1 MAYVGD
7 GRLVAAPEVRAHLDA
22 VFTPGSL
29 LGARSDDPRQLVE
42 VVEVARVSSI
52 RVPSGRLVV
61 DTPWLQDE
69 DEEPR
74 ELVVRI
80 PPGVYGVD
88 AAWTEAPYEF
98 MGKYFSGREVAA
110 TRLCVREGTVA
121 VWEMGLAVGDDIE
134 RLRQGDEVGF
144 NTDTSTGSFGDAAA
158 WPALTAPFRT
168 FWEQRRTAPGTL
180 VSRATESLGDGEFEM
195 VRDEAQGADLITFS
209 ATEGLSVAWLGRTE
223 DGELS
228 AIVVMGHMGMEA
240 LA

>member
-22 VFTPGSL
+22 VFTPGTR
-29 LGARSDDPRQLVE
+29 LGARRDDPLTFVE
-42 VVEVARVSSI
+42 VAEVARVTSI

-61 DTPWLQDE
+61 DTPWLE
-69 DEEPR
+69 DGEPR
-74 ELVVRI
+74 ELAVRI
-80 PPGVYGVD
+80 PPGAYGVD

-98 MGKYFSGREVAA
+98 MGEYFSGREVAA

-121 VWEMGLAVGDDIE
+121 VWEMGLAAGDDIE

-144 NTDTSTGSFGDAAA
+144 NTDTSMGSFGDATA
-158 WPALTAPFRT
+158 WPALTAPFRE
-168 FWEQRRTAPGTL
+168 FWEQCRKATEPGL
-180 VSRATESLGDGEFEM
+180 VSRHTESVGGGEFEM
-195 VRDEAQGADLITFS
+195 VRDEARGADLITFS

-223 DGELS
+223 DGELIS
-228 AIVVMGHMGMEA
+228 IVVMGHMGLEA